1 MHITLTNAA
10 LNADRAYASVDG
22 IYSVSLPAEF
32 RVEKIPERPNDD
44 WKRGLHYKV
53 TPTRRL
59 LGSSIPPNW
68 DCFPRPGVNI
78 SEYFPIA
85 MLTKF
90 HRFL

>member
-44 WKRGLHYKV
+44 WKRGLYYKV
-53 TPTRRL
+53 TPT
-59 LGSSIPPNW
+59 
-68 DCFPRPGVNI
+68 
-78 SEYFPIA
+78 
-85 MLTKF
+85 
-90 HRFL
+90 